1 MTSGSGTTA
10 PAADAPTH
18 PGPAA
23 VAGRWSRV
31 PLRTQLTAFFATL
44 LVIGLALTGVT
55 ALTLLQRSLVAQLDD
70 QLATIAPLVVRQTSG
85 RMDMGQQTE
94 RELPSDYQVVLS
106 TASGEVV
113 RRRSGTTTTG
123 TAVADIPTL
132 TVQDVVD
139 REGRGFT
146 VGSTSGDVR
155 WRVLALPLQQQG
167 GTLVGS
173 VAVALPLTS
182 AEATLTQMRT
192 AIAVIGLT
200 VVALGAAAGSWGV
213 RRSLRPL
220 REIESTAAAIA
231 AGDLGRRVP
240 EAPATTEVGRL
251 ATALNGMLAQIE
263 QAFAARSASER
274 RMRQF
279 VADASH
285 ELRTPLAT
293 IRGYGE
299 LYRMGALTT
308 TEDVDRTV
316 RRMEDSATRMGS
328 LVEDLLH
335 LARLDEARPQ
345 ASRPV
350 DLVVL
355 AGDAAAD
362 LRALDPT
369 RTVRLVPIAPGGT
382 LAGAVALGDED
393 RLRQVLANL
402 VGNVATHTPA
412 GSPVELAVGRL
423 HPQSPSAVLEVR
435 DHGPG
440 IPPEH
445 APRVFERF
453 YRADPSRG
461 RESGGAGLG
470 MAIVAAIVAA
480 HGGTVELATTPGGGT
495 TVRVVLPAA
504 GSDDLHPPG
513 DADLPDEAD
522 PLGPLPPRLPGHGER
537 HEQGGSTMSGR

>member
-1 MTSGSGTTA
+1 MTPRGI
-10 PAADAPTH
+10 
-18 PGPAA
+18 A
-23 VAGRWSRV
+23 VASAVTPGRWAWI
-31 PLRTQLTAFFATL
+31 PLRTRLTALFAVL
-44 LVIGLALTGVT
+44 LVVGLVLTGVT

-70 QLATIAPLVVRQTSG
+70 QLATIAPLVVQQTAG
-85 RMDMGQQTE
+85 RMDMQEHRE

-106 TASGEVV
+106 TTTGEVV

-123 TAVADIPTL
+123 SADADIPAL

-139 REGRGFT
+139 LEGSGFT

-155 WRVLALPLQQQG
+155 WRVLALPLQQPG

-182 AEATLTQMRT
+182 AEATLGQMRT
-192 AIAVIGLT
+192 AIAAIGLT
-200 VVALGAAAGSWGV
+200 VVALGAVAGSWGV

-220 REIESTAAAIA
+220 REIEATAAAIA

-240 EAPATTEVGRL
+240 EAPIGTEVGHL
-251 ATALNGMLAQIE
+251 AAALNGMLAQIE
-263 QAFAARSASER
+263 QAFADRSASER

-345 ASRPV
+345 ERRPV

-355 AGDAAAD
+355 ACDATAD
-362 LRALDPT
+362 LRVLDPT
-369 RTVRLVPIAPGGT
+369 RTVRLVPVAPGGT
-382 LAGAVALGDED
+382 MAGAVALGDEN

-402 VGNVATHTPA
+402 IGNVVTHTPA

-440 IPPEH
+440 IPSEH

-453 YRADPSRG
+453 YRADASRG
-461 RESGGAGLG
+461 RSSGGAGLG
-470 MAIVAAIVAA
+470 MAIVAAIVDA
-480 HGGTVELATTPGGGT
+480 HGGTVELAATPGGGT
-495 TVRVVLPAA
+495 TVRVVLPTAP
-504 GSDDLHPPG
+504 SDVLDPPE
-513 DADLPDEAD
+513 DTETSDEAGLLAD
-522 PLGPLPPRLPGHGER
+522 EPQPPSPERSGP
-537 HEQGGSTMSGR
+537 